1 MIVSCCV
8 VLVHTFLLTH
18 RVFSH
23 LILISKQALTEKV
36 LEILQSFP
44 DSPHPPPAAVIRN
57 KITPNIVTSLVN
69 DAKSAL
75 MEDLYL
81 VGCTDEG
88 VFTECNVL
96 VGPTISWVYEMYV
109 QGIVGMA
116 GGGLK
121 SNNNSTLSNVN
132 TAKPAAHG
140 KEDYL
145 MRAIDSAEETVWC
158 GLLGMKG
165 QVDMIAKARWLQ
177 PANLS
182 ITNTNT
188 TSTTTTTSN
197 ANKHSTVEPARA
209 LTVQDVQVMQDRA
222 LPVEIKTGK
231 WRAGTVLG
239 HRAQVHL
246 AFLCF
251 IYTDLYV
258 LPISKWYLQS
268 IDS

>member
-1 MIVSCCV
+1 M
-8 VLVHTFLLTH
+8 
-18 RVFSH
+18 
-23 LILISKQALTEKV
+23 
-36 LEILQSFP
+36 LQSFP
-44 DSPHPPPAAVIRN
+44 DPPHPPPVAVIRH

-81 VGCTDEG
+81 VGCTDDG

-109 QGIVGMA
+109 QGIAGMA
-116 GGGLK
+116 GAGLK
-121 SNNNSTLSNVN
+121 SNNNSTVSNVN
-132 TAKPAAHG
+132 TAKAAPHG

-145 MRAIDSAEETVWC
+145 LRAIDSAEETVWC

-165 QVDMIAKARWLQ
+165 QIDMVAKARWLQ
-177 PANLS
+177 PATLS
-182 ITNTNT
+182 TTNTNT
-188 TSTTTTTSN
+188 TSTTSN
-197 ANKHSTVEPARA
+197 ATKHSTIEPARA

-239 HRAQVHL
+239 HRAQVHIAL
-246 AFLCF
+246 LNHRRC
-251 IYTDLYV
+251 LYM
-258 LPISKWYLQS
+258 
-268 IDS
+268 